1 MDQPRIVSIHEYE
14 LRHDAD
20 GRDLLRAAEEARD
33 RGLFE
38 LPGLIGFRILHGIK
52 GVRRGRFAAIWV
64 YKDRVAWESLWGSP
78 ASPKGKEEYPPAWQ
92 EWEQELLAPL
102 LDRDPDRV
110 SFTSYEE
117 LLASSSG
124 NSEADGR

>member
-14 LRHDAD
+14 LRHDANR
-20 GRDLLRAAEEARD
+20 RDLLRAVEEARD

-52 GVRRGRFAAIWV
+52 GVRRGRFAAIWI
-64 YKDRVAWESLWGSP
+64 YKDREAWESLWGSP
-78 ASPKGKEEYPPAWQ
+78 SSPKGEEEYPQAWQ
-92 EWEQELLAPL
+92 EWERDLLGPL

-117 LLASSSG
+117 LLGSAPTS
-124 NSEADGR
+124 SEAGG